1 MTASSTEA
9 SELTDRV
16 LVIERIFDAPR
27 SLVFKA
33 WTEPQHLVRWYGP
46 RGFTTPSY
54 NMDLRPGG
62 VWRACMLSPEGRE
75 YWVHGVFR
83 EIVEPERLVFTYAH
97 ESGHENEVGT
107 PGHETVVTVT
117 FAADGDKTR
126 LTLHQAIFESFA
138 ARDAHRGGWSGA
150 LDCLAE
156 YLVPRAE
163 IDGR

>member
-1 MTASSTEA
+1 MAARNIATTESA
-9 SELTDRV
+9 DRV
-16 LVIERIFDAPR
+16 LVIERTFDAPR

-62 VWRACMLSPEGRE
+62 AWRACMLSPEGRE

-97 ESGHENEVGT
+97 ESGHQNEVGT
-107 PGHETVVTVT
+107 PGHETPVTVT
-117 FAADGDKTR
+117 FAADGVKTR
-126 LTLHQAIFESFA
+126 LTLHQAIFESVA